1 MSSEVPL
8 SYWQQ
13 ARPMRA
19 APAEPLPARADLA
32 VVGGGLLGAA
42 CAYWLARAGHAP
54 LLLERDFLAAGATGR
69 NGGLMV
75 AGTAEDYPG
84 AVARLGRATARR
96 IWALTEQSVAL
107 LHETLIEE
115 RIDCAYCPNGHLQL
129 ALGPEQQRRQERTAE
144 LLRADGFGVELV
156 DRAAAQ
162 ALIDTPLGPQIAG
175 GLMLPG
181 GRLHSGRLV
190 WGLAEAAR
198 RHGAQIREGVACLEI
213 AQDGDGVRISTTAG
227 VVRARAAV
235 VAANA
240 WLGSLLPPLAGLV
253 TPVRGQMLAYA
264 PARPLFSTG
273 GSAAAT
279 PTGEYWQQTADG
291 TIVIGGCRAGAPKR
305 DVGVSSTAPSP
316 EVQRAIER
324 VLPDLFPGIALPPVA
339 LRWAGLMAF
348 TPDYTPVAGPLPGTP
363 GVWAVGGF
371 SGHGMPFGMIL
382 GRLLAEALGGGAQAN
397 ELQPFRI
404 DRF

>member
-1 MSSEVPL
+1 MSSETPL

-13 ARPMRA
+13 ARTARS
-19 APAEPLPARADLA
+19 APAEPLPAQVDLA
-32 VVGGGLLGAA
+32 VVGGGLLGVA

-54 LLLERDFLAAGATGR
+54 LLLERDVLAAGATGR

-75 AGTAEDYPG
+75 VGTAEDYPG
-84 AVARLGRATARR
+84 AIARLGHQTARR

-129 ALGPEQQRRQERTAE
+129 ALDPEQQRRQERTAG
-144 LLRADGFGVELV
+144 LLREDGFGVELL
-156 DRAAAQ
+156 DRAAVQ

-190 WGLAEAAR
+190 WGLAEAAE

-213 AQDGDGVRISTTAG
+213 AQDGAGVRIVTTAG
-227 VVRARAAV
+227 VVQARTAV

-240 WLGSLLPPLAGLV
+240 WLGALLPALAGLV
-253 TPVRGQMLAYA
+253 TPVRGQVLAYA
-264 PARPLFSTG
+264 PTQPVFSTG
-273 GSAAAT
+273 GSAAVT

-291 TIVIGGCRAGAPKR
+291 SIVIGGCRADASGR
-305 DVGVSSTAPSP
+305 DVGITSATPSP
-316 EVQRAIER
+316 EVQGAIER
-324 VLPDLFPGIALPPVA
+324 VLPGLFPDLALPPVA

-348 TPDYTPVAGPLPGTP
+348 TPDYTPVAGPLPDEP
-363 GVWAVGGF
+363 GIWAVGGF
-371 SGHGMPFGMIL
+371 SGHGMPFGLIL
-382 GRLLAEALGGGAQAN
+382 GRLLAEALGGHARAQ
-397 ELQPFRI
+397 ELHPFRI